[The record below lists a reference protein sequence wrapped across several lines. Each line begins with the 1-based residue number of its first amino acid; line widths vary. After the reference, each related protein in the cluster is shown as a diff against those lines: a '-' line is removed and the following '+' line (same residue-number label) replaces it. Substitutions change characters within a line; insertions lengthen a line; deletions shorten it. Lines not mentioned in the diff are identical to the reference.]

1 VARCRAAAR
10 RSREREELRMS
21 MPRFAIQRPI
31 MMAMI
36 CSIVVLL
43 GAISLT
49 RLPVDLLPDIQQ
61 PTITVRVN
69 YPGVGPLEME
79 ELITRPL
86 EQALS
91 ATAGLE
97 QINSTSQEGNS
108 NLRLN
113 FSWGIDLSEAMNDMR
128 TRIDRVRGRLPEDAD
143 PPTIFKFDSNS
154 APIMGLGVEGEYDS
168 VTLREM
174 AENILSPRLE
184 RVPGVASVT
193 VNGGLRR
200 QIHVGLSKEKI
211 QALDLSVDRVVN
223 ILKTENQNIPL
234 GEIYRGDMTYL
245 VRSQGQFSNLD
256 QIRDLVVLTKG
267 DVPVYLKDIAEV
279 TDSTEDVRSV
289 LRINGRA
296 AVRMNV
302 QKQSGTNT
310 VQIAELVRKEVERVN
325 REVPGVKLTVIDD
338 SARFIE
344 RSINAV
350 KEHVMI
356 GSVLVIAII
365 FLFLRNFRSTLI
377 VATSIPISVI
387 GTFALLYF
395 SGLTLNTMTFGGLA
409 LGVGMVV
416 DAAIVVLENSFRHME
431 HHGKDRL
438 TASIDGSE
446 EVWSAILSSIL
457 THIAVFVPLL
467 FLTGVSS
474 IMFRQLSVV
483 VVFSLLMS
491 LFVAVTLVP
500 VLCSKLLVLPPPA
513 DKRSGLGGRLY
524 TFSERALD
532 RMDDGYR
539 RLIHL
544 ALAHRPTVVGIS
556 VASVIAAVLILPTI
570 PTELSTQAD
579 EGQVNVRIELAIGT
593 RVERTD
599 AVLRR
604 IEEMLPRLVPEARD
618 IIVNGGGGQG
628 PGFGP
633 GGGSGH
639 RGNIQ
644 LMLTPKD
651 ERTRSSEQIAMELRR
666 QLSGLPG
673 VVIRANASGGNNQM
687 ARFLSGGNND
697 GGRLALEIRGEDLD
711 DARRLAQGAK
721 SLMDTTSGIADA
733 RVGRDEGR
741 PELAVRV
748 DRPKAALLGL
758 TVTGIANT
766 IRTNVAG
773 TQAAMYREKGN
784 EYPIIVRL
792 REEERQQIS
801 DVHDVL
807 LNTSMGQVMP
817 AKNLVTVENETGP
830 VQIERKNQ
838 QRIVTVSA
846 EPETTLSE
854 AVHAVENR
862 LPELRV
868 PQEFNVGFGAEVE
881 EQAKAFNQLRM
892 VLILA
897 LVLVY
902 AVMASQYES
911 LRDPFIIM
919 FSVPTAAIGVVLAL
933 KLTGTSFNMQ
943 AYIGIIML
951 AGIVVSNGI
960 LLVDYTN
967 VLRRRDGL
975 PLREAVELAGR
986 TRLRPILMTS
996 IATALGLVPMSL
1008 GIGEG
1013 SELQVPLARVVI
1025 GGLTTSLLITLVL
1038 VPTVYTIFEEGFA
1051 AFRKRPQETKP
1062 AV

>member
-1 VARCRAAAR
+1 
-10 RSREREELRMS
+10 MS
-21 MPRFAIQRPI
+21 IPRLAINRPI

-36 CSIVVLL
+36 SSIVVLL
-43 GAISLT
+43 GVISLT

-61 PTITVRVN
+61 PTITVRVS
-69 YPGVGPLEME
+69 YPGVGPLEIE
-79 ELITRPL
+79 ELLTRPL

-97 QINSTSQEGNS
+97 QINSTSSEGS
-108 NLRLN
+108 ANLRLN
-113 FSWGIDLSEAMNDMR
+113 FGWGTDLSEAMNDMR

-154 APIMGLGVEGEYDS
+154 SPIMSLGVEGNYDR
-168 VTLREM
+168 VTLREL
-174 AENILSPRLE
+174 AENVLSPRLE

-200 QIHVGLSKEKI
+200 QIHVELKKEKI

-223 ILKTENQNIPL
+223 LLRTENQNIPL

-245 VRSQGQFSNLD
+245 VRSQGQFSDLD
-256 QIRDLVVLTKG
+256 QIRDLVVLTRAG
-267 DVPVYLKDIAEV
+267 VPVYMRDIADV

-289 LRINGRA
+289 LRINGKA
-296 AVRMNV
+296 GVRMNV

-310 VQIAELVRKEVERVN
+310 VQIAEQVRTELARIN
-325 REVPGVKLTVIDD
+325 REVPGVKLTVLDD
-338 SARFIE
+338 SAKFIE

-356 GSVLVIAII
+356 GSILVIIVI

-377 VATSIPISVI
+377 VCTSIPISVV

-431 HHGKDRL
+431 HHGKDRK
-438 TASIDGSE
+438 TAAIDGSE

-483 VVFSLLMS
+483 VVFSLAMS

-500 VLCSKLLVLPPPA
+500 VLCSKLLVLPPPP
-513 DKRSGLGGRLY
+513 DQRRGLGGKLY
-524 TFSERALD
+524 TFSERALEG
-532 RMDDGYR
+532 MDNGYR
-539 RLIHL
+539 RLIHF
-544 ALAHRPTVVGIS
+544 ALAHRPTVVGVSI
-556 VASVIAAVLILPTI
+556 ASVVAAMLILPTI
-570 PTELSTQAD
+570 PTEFSTQAD
-579 EGQVNVRIELAIGT
+579 EGQVNVSIELPIGT

-599 AVLRR
+599 AVLQRLEQM
-604 IEEMLPRLVPEARD
+604 IPQLVPELQSL
-618 IIVNGGGGQG
+618 IVNGGGGQG

-639 RGNIQ
+639 RGNMQ

-651 ERTRSSEQIAMELRR
+651 QRKRSSEQIAMELRR

-673 VVIRANASGGNNQM
+673 VVVRANASGGNNQM
-687 ARFLSGGNND
+687 NRFLSGGNNN
-697 GGRLALEIRGEDLD
+697 GGRLALEIRGEDLG
-711 DARRLAQGAK
+711 DARRLALGAK
-721 SLMDTTSGIADA
+721 ELMDTTPGIADA

-758 TVTGIANT
+758 TVTSIANT

-773 TQAAMYREKGN
+773 TQAAMFREKGN

-792 REEERQQIS
+792 REEERQQVD
-801 DVHDVL
+801 DVNDVL
-807 LNTSMGQVMP
+807 VSSTLGQVLP
-817 AKNLVTVENETGP
+817 AKSLMTVENETGP

-838 QRIVTVSA
+838 QRIITVSA
-846 EPETTLSE
+846 EPEATLSD
-854 AVHAVENR
+854 AVKAVESR
-862 LPELRV
+862 LPQLNV

-919 FSVPTAAIGVVLAL
+919 FSVPTAAIGIVLAL

-1038 VPTVYTIFEEGFA
+1038 VPTVYTLFEEGLSGLRRGHKHA
-1051 AFRKRPQETKP
+1051 DASG
-1062 AV
+1062 AH